1 MTTIQIELAGPAA
14 EKVRRFAE
22 AEHRAE
28 AEIVRDSLEA
38 YAPTKRKLPT
48 GVGKYR
54 IGQND
59 LAQKDEEI
67 LAQAVKEGQWP

>member
-1 MTTIQIELAGPAA
+1 MTTIQIELRGPAA
-14 EKVRRFAE
+14 EKLRRLAE

-28 AEIVRDSLEA
+28 AEIVRDAPEA

-54 IGQND
+54 SGQSD
-59 LAQKDEEI
+59 IAQRDEEI
-67 LAQAVKEGQWP
+67 LAQAAKEGQWP